1 MPQNKSRV
9 DAKGARAKTG
19 LVAAKDA
26 EPSRK
31 RGRNEISNNQQIE
44 ISDSANGRAR
54 SKTPKTTKKEEK
66 GKSPGK
72 DKKAKPMEK
81 NEKPAEKLKI
91 SRSARGKLSVV
102 EETGPNMSVK
112 SKKESSKAS
121 KDDEMMNIQDVMMD
135 VKDSGNAEAGEDH
148 SVGLE
153 VQKIMRL

>member
-1 MPQNKSRV
+1 MPQNKSRA
-9 DAKGARAKTG
+9 DAKGARATTG
-19 LVAAKDA
+19 LGAAKDA

-72 DKKAKPMEK
+72 DKKTKPMEK

-102 EETGPNMSVK
+102 EETGPNMPS
-112 SKKESSKAS
+112 
-121 KDDEMMNIQDVMMD
+121 
-135 VKDSGNAEAGEDH
+135 
-148 SVGLE
+148 
-153 VQKIMRL
+153 